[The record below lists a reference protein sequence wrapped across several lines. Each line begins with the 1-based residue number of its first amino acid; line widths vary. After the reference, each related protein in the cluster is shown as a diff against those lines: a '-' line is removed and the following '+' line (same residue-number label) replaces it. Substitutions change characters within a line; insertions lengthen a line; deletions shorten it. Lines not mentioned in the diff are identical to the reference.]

1 MAGLLPRPFKT
12 FPQTNIALNLDRTL
26 LSRHCVEKY
35 HLYKK
40 KKKYECASSPNAHA
54 SYYGCHY
61 FVGWAGKHPVL
72 E

>member
-35 HLYKK
+35 HLYKNE
-40 KKKYECASSPNAHA
+40 KKYECVSSPNAHA
-54 SYYGCHY
+54 GI
-61 FVGWAGKHPVL
+61 VNLTAEGRNETA
-72 E
+72 